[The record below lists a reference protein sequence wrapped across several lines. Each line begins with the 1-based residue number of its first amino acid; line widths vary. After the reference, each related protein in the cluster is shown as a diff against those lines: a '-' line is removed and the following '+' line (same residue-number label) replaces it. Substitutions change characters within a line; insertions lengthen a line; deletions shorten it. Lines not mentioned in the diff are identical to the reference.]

1 MVASCQGDCQGCC
14 QGDVLQMLCR
24 LSGRVQAAARGLRG
38 HPGAQ
43 RDLAEAQ
50 ELLREARNARA
61 VSTPTAHT
69 QQRPVGACVPQDRPE
84 TLPKPQHCT

>member
-1 MVASCQGDCQGCC
+1 
-14 QGDVLQMLCR
+14 MLCR

-84 TLPKPQHCT
+84 TLPNLPANKRLIHSHCFIRFQG